1 MLYPT
6 NWKSRVVSHGE
17 YNMSDG
23 RFPTRSIAKSP
34 TGISGFDDLTLGGLP
49 TGRPTLVCGTAG
61 CGKTLFAA
69 TFLVHGARELDEPG
83 VFVSF
88 EERPSDIIENVASLG
103 FDLDTLIESNKVVI
117 EHIAVDPSEV
127 AEIGDFDLEGL
138 FLRLEL
144 AIDSI
149 GAKRVVLDTIESL
162 FSAFTNQAVLR
173 AEIRRLFDWLK
184 DRGLTTVITG
194 ERGDGALTRQGLE
207 EYVSDCVLLLDH
219 RVQNQISTRRLRIV
233 KYRGSSHGTNEYP
246 FLIDQDGFSVLPVS
260 SLGLNHRVFD
270 ERVSTGVPDLD
281 AMIGG
286 GGFHRGS
293 SILISGVAGSGKSS
307 LAASFV
313 DAACKAGQRTVIFSF
328 EESQEQTVR
337 NMRSLG
343 IDLGKHVADG
353 RLKYVAARPTFYSLE
368 MHLALMLR
376 EAMTFRPD
384 IFVLDPLSAF
394 TETGNRSEVH
404 AMLLRVVDFLKSEG
418 ITGVLTHLTQNGQTV
433 VETESGLSSLMD
445 AWILLLNRESNGEFN
460 RELYLLKARGLSHS
474 NQVREFIMD
483 DNGIRLLLPYTGQ
496 GNALTGAARRV
507 AEAEDRRQE
516 RLREVEAEKA
526 QHLIEQR
533 RRRALAQIE
542 VLRSELEAD
551 EVELKGL
558 VSTEADRRAQVETD
572 EAEMRTS
579 RSSS

>member
-1 MLYPT
+1 
-6 NWKSRVVSHGE
+6 
-17 YNMSDG
+17 MSDS
-23 RFPTRSIAKSP
+23 RLSTKSLAKSP

-88 EERPSDIIENVASLG
+88 EERPSDIVENVASLG
-103 FDLDTLIESNKVVI
+103 FDLDALIEAEKVVI

-246 FLIDQDGFSVLPVS
+246 FLIDQGGFSVLPVS

-270 ERVSTGVPDLD
+270 ERVSTGVADLD
-281 AMIGG
+281 AMVGG

-313 DAACKAGQRTVIFSF
+313 NAACKAGQKALYFSF
-328 EESQEQTVR
+328 EESQDQTVR

-343 IDLGKHVADG
+343 VDLGAHIAADKL
-353 RLKYVAARPTFYSLE
+353 RYVAARPTFYSLE

-376 EAMTFRPD
+376 EALAFRPD
-384 IFVLDPLSAF
+384 VFVLDPLSAF
-394 TETGNRSEVH
+394 TETGNRTEVH
-404 AMLLRVVDFLKSEG
+404 AMLLRIVDFLKSEG
-418 ITGVLTHLTQNGQTV
+418 ITGVLTHLTQSGQTV
-433 VETESGLSSLMD
+433 IETESGLSSLMD

-474 NQVREFIMD
+474 NQVREFVMD
-483 DNGIRLLLPYTGQ
+483 GNGIRLLLPYTGQ
-496 GNALTGAARRV
+496 GQALTGAARRV
-507 AEAEDRRQE
+507 AEAEDRRRE
-516 RLREVEAEKA
+516 RLREIEAEKA

-533 RRRALAQIE
+533 RRRTLAQIE

-551 EVELKGL
+551 EAELREL
-558 VSTEADRRAQVETD
+558 VQVEADRRTQVETD
-572 EAEMRTS
+572 EVEMRKS
-579 RSSS
+579 RGN

>member
-1 MLYPT
+1 
-6 NWKSRVVSHGE
+6 
-17 YNMSDG
+17 MSDS
-23 RFPTRSIAKSP
+23 RPSTKSLAKSP

-49 TGRPTLVCGTAG
+49 EGRPTLVCGTAG

-103 FDLDTLIESNKVVI
+103 FDLDALIEAEKVVI

-127 AEIGDFDLEGL
+127 AEIGDYDLEGL

-246 FLIDQDGFSVLPVS
+246 FLIDQGGFSVLPVS
-260 SLGLNHRVFD
+260 SLGLNHQVFD
-270 ERVSTGVPDLD
+270 ERVSTGVADLD
-281 AMIGG
+281 AMVGG

-313 DAACKAGQRTVIFSF
+313 NAACKAGQKALYFSF
-328 EESQEQTVR
+328 EESQDQTVR

-343 IDLGKHVADG
+343 IDLGAHIAAGKL
-353 RLKYVAARPTFYSLE
+353 RYVAARPTFYSLE

-376 EAMTFRPD
+376 EALAFRPD
-384 IFVLDPLSAF
+384 VFVLDPLSAF
-394 TETGNRSEVH
+394 TETGNRTEVH
-404 AMLLRVVDFLKSEG
+404 AMLLRIVDFLKSEG
-418 ITGVLTHLTQNGQTV
+418 ITGVLTHLTQSGQTV
-433 VETESGLSSLMD
+433 IETESGLSSLMD

-474 NQVREFIMD
+474 NQVREFVMD
-483 DNGIRLLLPYTGQ
+483 GDGIHLLLPYTGQ
-496 GNALTGAARRV
+496 GRALTGAARRV
-507 AEAEDRRQE
+507 AEAEERRLE
-516 RLREVEAEKA
+516 RIREIEAEKA

-533 RRRALAQIE
+533 RRRTLAQIE

-551 EVELKGL
+551 EAELRGL
-558 VSTEADRRAQVETD
+558 AQMEADRRTQLETD
-572 EAEMRTS
+572 EAEMRRS
-579 RSSS
+579 RGN

>member
-1 MLYPT
+1 MSDSRLPT
-6 NWKSRVVSHGE
+6 NSL
-17 YNMSDG
+17 
-23 RFPTRSIAKSP
+23 AKSP

-49 TGRPTLVCGTAG
+49 KGRPTLVCGTAG

-88 EERPSDIIENVASLG
+88 EERPSDIVENVASLG
-103 FDLDTLIESNKVVI
+103 FDLETLIETEKVVI
-117 EHIAVDPSEV
+117 EHIVVDPSEV

-246 FLIDQDGFSVLPVS
+246 FLIDQGGFSVLPVS

-270 ERVSTGVPDLD
+270 ERVSTGVADLD
-281 AMIGG
+281 AMVGG
-286 GGFHRGS
+286 GGFHRGTS
-293 SILISGVAGSGKSS
+293 VLISGVAGSGKSS

-313 DAACKAGQRTVIFSF
+313 DAACKADQKALYFSF
-328 EESQEQTVR
+328 EESQDQTVR

-343 IDLGKHVADG
+343 VNLGKHIADG
-353 RLKYVAARPTFYSLE
+353 KLRYVAARPTFYSLE

-376 EAMTFRPD
+376 EALAFKPD
-384 IFVLDPLSAF
+384 VFVLDPLSAF
-394 TETGNRSEVH
+394 TETGNRTEVH
-404 AMLLRVVDFLKSEG
+404 AMLLRIVDFLKSEG
-418 ITGVLTHLTQNGQTV
+418 ITGVLTHLTQSGQTV
-433 VETESGLSSLMD
+433 IETDSGLSSLMD

-474 NQVREFIMD
+474 NQVREFVMSSE
-483 DNGIRLLLPYTGQ
+483 GIRLLLPYTGQ
-496 GNALTGAARRV
+496 GQALTGAARRA
-507 AEAEDRRQE
+507 AEAEERRQE
-516 RLREVEAEKA
+516 RQREIEAEKA
-526 QHLIEQR
+526 QRQIEQR
-533 RRRALAQIE
+533 RRRTAAQIE
-542 VLRSELEAD
+542 ILRSELEAD
-551 EVELKGL
+551 EVELQGL
-558 VSTEADRRAQVETD
+558 VRTETDRRVQIETD
-572 EAEMRTS
+572 EAEMRKS
-579 RSSS
+579 RGN

>member
-1 MLYPT
+1 MPDSRLST
-6 NWKSRVVSHGE
+6 KSL
-17 YNMSDG
+17 
-23 RFPTRSIAKSP
+23 AKSQ

-49 TGRPTLVCGTAG
+49 KGRPTLVCGTAG

-83 VFVSF
+83 VLVSF
-88 EERPSDIIENVASLG
+88 EERPGDIIENVASLG
-103 FDLDTLIESNKVVI
+103 FDLDALIEAEKVVI
-117 EHIAVDPSEV
+117 EHIAVEPSEV
-127 AEIGDFDLEGL
+127 AEVGDFDLEGL

-246 FLIDQDGFSVLPVS
+246 FLIDQGGFSVLPIS

-270 ERVSTGVPDLD
+270 ERVSTGVADLD
-281 AMIGG
+281 AMVGG

-313 DAACKAGQRTVIFSF
+313 DAACKAGQKALYFSF
-328 EESQEQTVR
+328 EESQDQTVR

-343 IDLGKHVADG
+343 MDLGKHIAAG
-353 RLKYVAARPTFYSLE
+353 NLRYVAARPTFYSLE

-376 EAMTFRPD
+376 EAMAFRPD
-384 IFVLDPLSAF
+384 VFVLDPLSAF
-394 TETGNRSEVH
+394 TETGNRTEVH
-404 AMLLRVVDFLKSEG
+404 AMLLRIVDFLKSEG
-418 ITGVLTHLTQNGQTV
+418 ITGVLTHLTQSGQMV
-433 VETESGLSSLMD
+433 IETESGLSSLMD

-474 NQVREFIMD
+474 NQVREFVMNED
-483 DNGIRLLLPYTGQ
+483 GIRLVLPYTGQ
-496 GNALTGAARRV
+496 GQALTGAARRV
-507 AEAEDRRQE
+507 AEAEERRRE
-516 RLREVEAEKA
+516 RLREIEAEKA
-526 QHLIEQR
+526 QRLIEQR
-533 RRRALAQIE
+533 RRRTLAQIE

-551 EVELKGL
+551 EAELQGL
-558 VSTEADRRAQVETD
+558 VQVESDRRTQIETD
-572 EAEMRTS
+572 EAEMRRS
-579 RSSS
+579 RGN

>member
-1 MLYPT
+1 
-6 NWKSRVVSHGE
+6 
-17 YNMSDG
+17 MSDS
-23 RFPTRSIAKSP
+23 RPSTKSLAKSP

-49 TGRPTLVCGTAG
+49 EGRPTLVCGTAG

-103 FDLDTLIESNKVVI
+103 FDLDALIEAEKVVI

-127 AEIGDFDLEGL
+127 AEIGDYDLEGL

-246 FLIDQDGFSVLPVS
+246 FLIDQGGFSVLPVS
-260 SLGLNHRVFD
+260 SLGLNHQVFD
-270 ERVSTGVPDLD
+270 ERVSTGVADLD
-281 AMIGG
+281 AMVGG

-313 DAACKAGQRTVIFSF
+313 NAACKAGQKALYFSF
-328 EESQEQTVR
+328 EESQDQTVR

-343 IDLGKHVADG
+343 IDLGAHIAAGKL
-353 RLKYVAARPTFYSLE
+353 RYVAARPTFYSLE

-376 EAMTFRPD
+376 EALAFRPD
-384 IFVLDPLSAF
+384 VFVLDPLSAF
-394 TETGNRSEVH
+394 TETGNRTEVH
-404 AMLLRVVDFLKSEG
+404 AMLLRIVDFLKSEG
-418 ITGVLTHLTQNGQTV
+418 ITGVLTHLTQSGQTV
-433 VETESGLSSLMD
+433 IETESGLSSLMD

-474 NQVREFIMD
+474 NQVREFVMD
-483 DNGIRLLLPYTGQ
+483 GHGIRLLLPYTGQ
-496 GNALTGAARRV
+496 GQALTGAARRV
-507 AEAEDRRQE
+507 AEAEDRRRE
-516 RLREVEAEKA
+516 RTREIEAEKA

-533 RRRALAQIE
+533 RRRTLAQIE
-542 VLRSELEAD
+542 ILRSDLEAD
-551 EVELKGL
+551 EAELRGL
-558 VSTEADRRAQVETD
+558 VQTETDRRIQVETD
-572 EAEMRTS
+572 EAEMRRS
-579 RSSS
+579 RGN